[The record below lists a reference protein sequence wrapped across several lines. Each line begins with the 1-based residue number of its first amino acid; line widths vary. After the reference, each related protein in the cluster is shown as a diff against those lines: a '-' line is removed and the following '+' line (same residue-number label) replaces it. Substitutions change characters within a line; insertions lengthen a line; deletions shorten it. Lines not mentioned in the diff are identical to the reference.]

1 MWGDDPP
8 TSPKPIP
15 AVADGARAPELMVW
29 FSLFGILAPA
39 VFSGAVLGAALGLTG
54 FLILEIFAG
63 GATQLGVQAVW
74 NTLNSF
80 TLTAIPLFIL
90 LGEILVAS
98 GLATKVYRAMAPAFD
113 RLRGGLLHTNIAV
126 CALFGAV
133 SGSSLSVAAA
143 VGSVAYPE
151 LTARGYDRTAV
162 LGSLAGGGTLG
173 LLIPPSLSLLIFGAL
188 TETSI
193 GQLFLAG
200 VIPGLMMAGLFM
212 AYISFAAWRRP
223 HIAPQGDLR
232 LPLGQTLKALASV
245 WPILLLVAA
254 VLGSLFAGLATPTES
269 AAVGVFAAIILG
281 AVMGDLTIK
290 RLAAALYT
298 TAVTFTVIGVVFMG
312 AVVLAQSISILQ
324 LPQLLL
330 EEITALGIT
339 PHVMLL
345 VVVLVYL
352 VLGLFFDGLS
362 MMIMT
367 LPIVFPLLTGLG
379 FDPVWVGVMVTLMIE
394 VGMLTPPVGMNLFV
408 LVGITRGEVRIGE
421 AAKGALPYWGLL
433 LVGLLAITVFPI
445 LATGLPGLMR

>member
-1 MWGDDPP
+1 MIW
-8 TSPKPIP
+8 
-15 AVADGARAPELMVW
+15 A
-29 FSLFGILAPA
+29 SLFTLLGAT
-39 VFSGAVLGAALGLTG
+39 VFTGAVLGAALGLTG
-54 FLILEIFAG
+54 FAILYFYAD

-74 NTLNSF
+74 NVLNEF

-98 GLATKVYRAMAPAFD
+98 GLATRVYKALSPAFA
-113 RLRGGLLHTNIAV
+113 RVRGGLLHTNIAV
-126 CALFGAV
+126 CGLFGAV

-151 LTARGYDRTAV
+151 LTRRGYDKRAV

-200 VIPGLMMAGLFM
+200 VFPGLMMAALFM
-212 AYISFAAWRRP
+212 AYIWWSAYRRP
-223 HIAPQGDLR
+223 ERIPPSTDR
-232 LPLGQTLKALASV
+232 LPLGQTLRALFSI
-245 WPILLLVAA
+245 WPIVVLIAA

-269 AAVGVFAAIILG
+269 AAVGVAAAIVLG
-281 AVMGDLTIK
+281 FAMGDLTIAG
-290 RLAAALYT
+290 LARAFHA

-324 LPQLLL
+324 LPQKLL
-330 EEITALGIT
+330 EEITALGISAY
-339 PHVMLL
+339 VMLL

-379 FDPVWVGVMVTLMIE
+379 FEAVWVGVMVTLMIE

-408 LVGITRGEVRIGE
+408 LVGITRQE
-421 AAKGALPYWGLL
+421 ARLSDAAEGALPYWILL
-433 LVGLLAITVFPI
+433 LVGLSLITLFPV
-445 LATGLPGLMR
+445 LTTGLPRLAGL